1 MPSHNTTIE
10 ISKEYLH
17 FGAAHFTIFDAQT
30 RENLHGHNFHVQ
42 LHATAAVGEDGL
54 TFDYNHL
61 KNALKALC
69 DGLDEQL
76 LMPANSPHLDIEQ
89 DERTLTV
96 KGEKAKKEEVDET
109 AYIHRG
115 ISQKNF
121 KRVFRLSEYVYV
133 DGASLEGGILAIALK
148 FELPEEKRPRKIDI
162 S

>member
-1 MPSHNTTIE
+1 MRVSENDYRIE
-10 ISKEYLH
+10 I
-17 FGAAHFTIFDAQT
+17 
-30 RENLHGHNFHVQ
+30 
-42 LHATAAVGEDGL
+42 AVAGF
-54 TFDYNHL
+54 TFD
-61 KNALKALC
+61 
-69 DGLDEQL
+69 D
-76 LMPANSPHLDIEQ
+76 LDIEQ

-109 AYIHRG
+109 AYIHKG

-133 DGASLEGGILAIALK
+133 DGASLEGGILAITLK

>member
-1 MPSHNTTIE
+1 MTNLKANTLFPRSSFVGFDHLFQDLDWVARHATDTYPPHNIVRVSENDYRIE
-10 ISKEYLH
+10 IAVA
-17 FGAAHFTIFDAQT
+17 GFTF
-30 RENLHGHNFHVQ
+30 
-42 LHATAAVGEDGL
+42 ED
-54 TFDYNHL
+54 
-61 KNALKALC
+61 
-69 DGLDEQL
+69 
-76 LMPANSPHLDIEQ
+76 LDIEQ

-133 DGASLEGGILAIALK
+133 DGASLEGGILAITLK

>member
-1 MPSHNTTIE
+1 MTNLKANTLFPRSSFVGFDHLFQDLDWVARHATDTYPPHNIVRVSDNDYRIE
-10 ISKEYLH
+10 IAVA
-17 FGAAHFTIFDAQT
+17 GFTF
-30 RENLHGHNFHVQ
+30 
-42 LHATAAVGEDGL
+42 ED
-54 TFDYNHL
+54 
-61 KNALKALC
+61 
-69 DGLDEQL
+69 
-76 LMPANSPHLDIEQ
+76 LDIEQ

-96 KGEKAKKEEVDET
+96 SGTKKGELDGELE
-109 AYIHRG
+109 YIHRG